1 MSVEFLKE
9 NPDVAKAV
17 KALIKD
23 ASNIK
28 TQIELQQGSLKDIKS
43 RAKTDY
49 GLDGKTFN
57 KLFTLYHQQARE
69 EFENQNNELVELYD
83 TIDKA

>member
-43 RAKTDY
+43 KAKTDY